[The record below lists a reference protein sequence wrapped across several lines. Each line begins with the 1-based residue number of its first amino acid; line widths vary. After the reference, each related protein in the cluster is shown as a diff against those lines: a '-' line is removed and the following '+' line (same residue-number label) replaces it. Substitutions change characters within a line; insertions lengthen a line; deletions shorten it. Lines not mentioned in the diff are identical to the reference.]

1 MPAEFISLT
10 SPNASTEINP
20 IPDSPIDADYLA
32 RYARS
37 LDEYGFNYTL
47 VPYDSSYFD
56 PWTIAAT
63 IAAVTKN
70 IKVIVALRPN
80 TLYPTVSC

>member
-10 SPNASTEINP
+10 SPNASTELNP
-20 IPDSPIDADYLA
+20 IPNAPISPEYLA

-37 LDEYGFNYTL
+37 LDEYVFNYTL

-56 PWTIAAT
+56 PWTRA
-63 IAAVTKN
+63 
-70 IKVIVALRPN
+70 PN
-80 TLYPTVSC
+80 GWYS